1 MGRYLSF
8 LSFMSLYCPSFFDYQ
23 LFDIFELF
31 LGHSC
36 FRRFMFGI
44 MIWFIHAYIQS
55 FNLLNKHLSNIN
67 YRIFIS
73 YKSFNKSGQRRVPL
87 MGRAVVNPS
96 RVCGFIPSCE
106 RSSSPSFCFVLP
118 VLLVCVS
125 GSIMPMLKKHFG
137 FGYSVS
143 IHLLYF

>member
-1 MGRYLSF
+1 VGRYLSF

-44 MIWFIHAYIQS
+44 MILFIHAYFQS

-73 YKSFNKSGQRRVPL
+73 YKCFTKSRYNDGFHGKQLLTLPEHLVLFPAVRCRVAIAFTL
-87 MGRAVVNPS
+87 SCICACTVVLCI
-96 RVCGFIPSCE
+96 RID
-106 RSSSPSFCFVLP
+106 
-118 VLLVCVS
+118 
-125 GSIMPMLKKHFG
+125 SI
-137 FGYSVS
+137 YT
-143 IHLLYF
+143 